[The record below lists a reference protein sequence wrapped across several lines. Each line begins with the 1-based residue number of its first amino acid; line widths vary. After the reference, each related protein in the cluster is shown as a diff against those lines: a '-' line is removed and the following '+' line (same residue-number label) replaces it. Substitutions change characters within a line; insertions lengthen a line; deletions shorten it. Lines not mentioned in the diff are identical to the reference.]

1 MHLYGEWWMPAKVP
15 QGDWGE
21 YRTLI
26 LAELK
31 RLHEGIEEVKA
42 KIDTLNASE
51 ISALKSQ
58 IAVLQFKSG
67 VWGFLAGAVPSAVAI
82 IYVIASK

>member
-1 MHLYGEWWMPAKVP
+1 MATNKA

-31 RLHEGIEEVKA
+31 RLNEGIDAVKS
-42 KIDTLNASE
+42 KVEQLHASDIGNIKAE
-51 ISALKSQ
+51 
-58 IAVLQFKSG
+58 IAVLKVKAAIVG
-67 VWGFLAGAVPSAVAI
+67 AVAGAVPAAASL
-82 IYVIASK
+82 IYTVLHK

>member
-1 MHLYGEWWMPAKVP
+1 MAVKP

-31 RLHEGIEEVKA
+31 RLNEGIDAVKL
-42 KIDTLNASE
+42 KVEQLHASDIGNIKAE
-51 ISALKSQ
+51 
-58 IAVLQFKSG
+58 IAVLK
-67 VWGFLAGAVPSAVAI
+67 VKAAIWGSVAGAIPAI
-82 IYVIASK
+82 GTLVYTMVHK

>member
-1 MHLYGEWWMPAKVP
+1 MATAKQ

-31 RLHEGIEEVKA
+31 RLSEGIDSVKM
-42 KIDTLNASE
+42 KIDEMHASD
-51 ISALKSQ
+51 IGDLKAQ
-58 IAVLQFKSG
+58 MAVLQFKSG
-67 VWGFLAGAVPSAVAI
+67 VWGFMAGAIPGFAAAF
-82 IYVIASK
+82 YVVFHK

>member
-1 MHLYGEWWMPAKVP
+1 MPSKPP

-31 RLHEGIEEVKA
+31 RLHDGIEEVKE
-42 KIDTLNASE
+42 KIDTLHASE
-51 ISALKSQ
+51 IGAIKAQ

-67 VWGFLAGAVPSAVAI
+67 VWGFLAGAVPSALAI
-82 IYVIASK
+82 TYVMVSK